1 VGPGEGIAIASC
13 GTAWLVAAGARRLL
27 DQRRNPT
34 AAMAM
39 TTATG
44 TTTAMAMVAAWL
56 RPPLLLW
63 AAPTGAG
70 LVFAGKLVDDSFT
83 EVAGVGFRLD
93 GQKVL
98 VSAQKQSLP
107 L

>member
-1 VGPGEGIAIASC
+1 
-13 GTAWLVAAGARRLL
+13 
-27 DQRRNPT
+27 
-34 AAMAM
+34 M

-44 TTTAMAMVAAWL
+44 IATAMAMVAAWL

-63 AAPTGAG
+63 VAPAEAG
-70 LVFAGKLVDDSFT
+70 LVFAGKLVDASFT
-83 EVAGVGFRLD
+83 EVTAGGLRLD